1 MKAATMSAA
10 GIPKP
15 EEPGDMDVAGLFFF
29 CSGTDRDAR
38 T

>member
-15 EEPGDMDVAGLFFF
+15 EEPGDMDVAGLFF
-29 CSGTDRDAR
+29 SAAELTGR
-38 T
+38 